1 LFSYRASLSDNSSF
15 LKEHKAFVAAQHNV
29 ERLQATVAQQQ
40 EQIEAVTA
48 VVQKVS
54 AQVELSKRAPQ
65 TVSND
70 CKKSSR

>member
-1 LFSYRASLSDNSSF
+1 LFSYRVSSSDNSPF
-15 LKEHKAFVAAQHNV
+15 LKEHKAFVAVQHNV

-54 AQVELSKRAPQ
+54 AQIELAKPATQ
-65 TVSND
+65 TVLND
-70 CKKSSR
+70 Q

>member
-1 LFSYRASLSDNSSF
+1 
-15 LKEHKAFVAAQHNV
+15 V

-54 AQVELSKRAPQ
+54 AQIELAKPATQ
-65 TVSND
+65 TVLND
-70 CKKSSR
+70 Q